1 MKKLLAAFAA
11 VVAMAA
17 IAVGSAS
24 GTDGPLFQQDGVLC
38 GVFDRD
44 GSLLLTVDSQIT
56 WYASGKVELRCEAQ
70 GTPGNSVVQTSGFL
84 CGLGPF
90 GFASESKNVVRRAGG
105 IQLTCSGH
113 VNPGD
118 VLDSAAGGSYG
129 AAG

>member
-1 MKKLLAAFAA
+1 MKRLVAVFAA

-44 GSLLLTVDSQIT
+44 GSLVLTVDSQIT
-56 WYASGKVELRCEAQ
+56 WYASGKVELRCEAD
-70 GTPGNSVVQTSGFL
+70 GTSGNSVVQTSGFL

-90 GFASESKNVVRRAGG
+90 GLASESKNVVRRNGR

-113 VNPGD
+113 LNPGN

>member
-1 MKKLLAAFAA
+1 MKKLVAAFAA
-11 VVAMAA
+11 VVAVAA

-24 GTDGPLFQQDGVLC
+24 GTDGPLFQDNGFAC

-44 GSLLLTVDSQIT
+44 GSFVLTFNSQIT
-56 WYASGKVELRCEAQ
+56 WYASGKVELRCEAS

-90 GFASESKNVVRRAGG
+90 GLTTESKNVVRKAGG

-113 VNPGD
+113 LNPGD
-118 VLDSAAGGSYG
+118 LEPTASGGSYG

>member
-1 MKKLLAAFAA
+1 MKKLVAALAA

-17 IAVGSAS
+17 IAVGTAS
-24 GTDGPLFQQDGVLC
+24 GTDGPLFQDSEFACGVL
-38 GVFDRD
+38 DRD
-44 GSLLLTVDSQIT
+44 GSFVLTFNSEIT
-56 WYASGKVELRCEAQ
+56 WYASGKIELRCEGR
-70 GTPGNSVVQTSGFL
+70 GTPGNSVAQTSGFL

-90 GFASESKNVVRRAGG
+90 GAASESKNVVRKNGG

-113 VNPGD
+113 LNPGE

>member
-1 MKKLLAAFAA
+1 MKKLVAAFAA

-24 GTDGPLFQQDGVLC
+24 GTDGPLFQDEGFGCGVL
-38 GVFDRD
+38 DRD
-44 GSLLLTVDSQIT
+44 GSFVLASSSEIT
-56 WYASGKVELRCEAQ
+56 WYASGKVELRCEGS
-70 GTPGNSVVQTSGFL
+70 GTPGNSVAQTSGFL

-90 GFASESKNVVRRAGG
+90 GLASESKNVVRRNGG

-113 VNPGD
+113 LNPGN
-118 VLDSAAGGSYG
+118 VIESSGGSYG

>member
-1 MKKLLAAFAA
+1 MKKLVAAFAA

-17 IAVGSAS
+17 IAVGTAS
-24 GTDGPLFQQDGVLC
+24 GTDGPLFQANGVPC

-44 GSLLLTVDSQIT
+44 GGFVLTFNSQIT
-56 WYASGKVELRCEAQ
+56 WYASGKVELRCEGS

-90 GFASESKNVVRRAGG
+90 GLASESKNVVRRNGA

-113 VNPGD
+113 LNPGD
-118 VLDSAAGGSYG
+118 LVDSAAGGSYG